1 MKTEVRKLKK
11 YGGLYSVSSEGYT
24 SGHRSG
30 KPLKIYFSDGEL
42 KVRLLGKMVS
52 VALLVA
58 ETFIPRPKGN
68 FLLRHKDGNP
78 YNNRVD
84 NLEWYLKEI
93 RPPLLSVQQTKTKK
107 RRLRGVRATYHLRK
121 RIEVSKKN
129 KYGYFECID
138 VVLGLNNTAR
148 KYKVPA
154 SVISK
159 HCQHAK
165 IKEMYQMKPLMF
177 ISDKDRKRKERLYKR
192 DKAYKNQYKFRELG
206 Y

>member
-1 MKTEVRKLKK
+1 MKDEIRELNK
-11 YGGLYSVSSEGYT
+11 YGGMYKISSIGYVWT
-24 SGHRSG
+24 RSRC
-30 KPLKIYFSDGEL
+30 KYLKMYDSDGEL

-93 RPPLLSVQQTKTKK
+93 RPPLLSVQQTEKKK

-138 VVLGLNNTAR
+138 VALGINNTAK

-192 DKAYKNQYKFRELG
+192 DKTYKNQYKFRELG